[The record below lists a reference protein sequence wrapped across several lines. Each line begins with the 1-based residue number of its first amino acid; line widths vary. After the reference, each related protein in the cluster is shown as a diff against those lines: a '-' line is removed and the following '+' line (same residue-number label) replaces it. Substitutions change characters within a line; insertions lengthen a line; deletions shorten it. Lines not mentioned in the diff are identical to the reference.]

1 MSSPPSTPEIRFRP
15 HHFLCA
21 LGFQGRGYS
30 DTFTANM
37 ADIVQGRLRA
47 AGGDATPITVVGA
60 NDDICAPCPKRRGH
74 LCTSQEKIAT
84 LDARHAH
91 ALGLRPGDRLTWG
104 EARAR
109 IRANVQPGALA
120 HLCKG
125 CEWLSLGLCETA
137 LRTLHA
143 GNT

>member
-1 MSSPPSTPEIRFRP
+1 MSAPGIRFRP

-47 AGGDATPITVVGA
+47 ADGNDTPITVVGA
-60 NDDICAPCPKRRGH
+60 DDDICAPCPKRRGH
-74 LCTSQEKIAT
+74 LCASQEKISA
-84 LDARHAH
+84 LDARHAA
-91 ALGLRPGDRLTWG
+91 ALGLHPGDHLTWG
-104 EARAR
+104 QAQTR
-109 IRANVQPGALA
+109 IRANVPPGALDT
-120 HLCKG
+120 LCKG

-137 LRTLHA
+137 LRKLHE
-143 GNT
+143 GGT